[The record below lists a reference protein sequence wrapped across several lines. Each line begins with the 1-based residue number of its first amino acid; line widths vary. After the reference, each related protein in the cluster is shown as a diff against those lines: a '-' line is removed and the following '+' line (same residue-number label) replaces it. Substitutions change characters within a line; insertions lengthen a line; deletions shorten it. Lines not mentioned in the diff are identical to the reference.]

1 MNGLIVRRWA
11 AGGPEEASKFISLVS
26 ISNNPLDI
34 PFGGVISGANIFDI
48 TLSET
53 AELAVRV

>member
-1 MNGLIVRRWA
+1 MIVRRWA

-26 ISNNPLDI
+26 ISNNPLDMH
-34 PFGGVISGANIFDI
+34 FGGVISDANIFDI